1 MPCCSV
7 QLLLAGLAALPLQA
21 RRMLPETLLSLLQCR
36 DRQDQQLAPDI
47 DDRLPG
53 GHLDQA
59 CCYLVNNHHPES
71 LLINACDWI

>member
-36 DRQDQQLAPDI
+36 ERQDEQLAPDA

-53 GHLDQA
+53 GRFGQL
-59 CCYLVNNHHPES
+59 PS
-71 LLINACDWI
+71 FG